1 MAHFDQ
7 LSRSLSVW
15 SGSSHCHILPHVWKW
30 VRFENS
36 RSEFG
41 GSIPLNR
48 GSNTAYMEWFKKNNC
63 EGSSTLS
70 ENSVNL
76 GSPTAYTIC
85 LLSGGQIGT
94 AAGCCI
100 QLNFSV
106 CVVTIFAK
114 YICLKLWCLVEI
126 CQKLDGIRQWNL
138 YYSCLTQ
145 FGLLTSEKLWLIG
158 GAWETGWGNLLNHQQ
173 LSRGL
178 PDCADIWQAGALW
191 AP

>member
-1 MAHFDQ
+1 
-7 LSRSLSVW
+7 
-15 SGSSHCHILPHVWKW
+15 
-30 VRFENS
+30 
-36 RSEFG
+36 
-41 GSIPLNR
+41 
-48 GSNTAYMEWFKKNNC
+48 MEWFKKNNC

-85 LLSGGQIGT
+85 MLSGGQIGT

-114 YICLKLWCLVEI
+114 YVCLKLWCLVEI

-158 GAWETGWGNLLNHQQ
+158 GGPEKPAGEIYWIINNSVADCPIVLIFGRLVHYGPLNTDNDWRDRRPQVAVQ
-173 LSRGL
+173 R
-178 PDCADIWQAGALW
+178 
-191 AP
+191 